1 MANPFRFGQIV
12 SGELFCNR
20 KSEISQIT
28 DNLAGG
34 QSIILYSL
42 RRYGKT
48 SLLYA
53 ASNELRSRK
62 ILVGYVDF
70 FACNST
76 EKILLA
82 VSRASAKAIV
92 DEMKSIE
99 KFIKRAAH
107 FGCVWHRIV
116 EMILNPRRHPLNTEN
131 PTFDSFECCAI

>member
-20 KSEISQIT
+20 KWEISQIT
-28 DNLAGG
+28 DNLVGG
-34 QSIILYSL
+34 QSIVLYSP

-53 ASNELRSRK
+53 TSNRLRSK
-62 ILVGYVDF
+62 KLLVGYVDF
-70 FACNST
+70 FACKAT

-92 DEMKSIE
+92 DEMKSFE

-107 FGCVWHRIV
+107 FFNRIN
-116 EMILNPRRHPLNTEN
+116 ILHTV
-131 PTFDSFECCAI
+131 